1 MAVST
6 ENALRCHTIQ
16 GNSQTGAATLGKTIR
31 PDRWAEKLRL
41 EAKGKEGDMAKIHV

>member
-1 MAVST
+1 MGVST
-6 ENALRCHTIQ
+6 ETALRYRTIQ

-41 EAKGKEGDMAKIHV
+41 EGKGKEGDRTKIHV